1 MHSPTKCSLLQLLTP
16 VQRITK
22 LQQPDIVLGDGI
34 DEMTCGVELTKSEL
48 VVVFVVENVEKGGKE
63 RMEVLVWSGGR

>member
-1 MHSPTKCSLLQLLTP
+1 M
-16 VQRITK
+16 ITFFFSHETAAAAI
-22 LQQPDIVLGDGI
+22 LLGDGI